1 MKLLVLCAFLAVS
14 VSRASVSPSAALRFT
29 EFKAAQEK
37 VYPTVEAEHA
47 AFSAFSANLQTIEA
61 LAARDPTAV
70 FDHLGPFADVDAATF
85 VGQRTGYAPISGAR
99 RASTTHH
106 GDAVIEAP
114 AHVDWVAKGAVTG
127 VKAQGICGACWS
139 FSATGAIEGQHFLK
153 TGKLVSLSE
162 QELMDCDTNTTDHG
176 CHGGQVR
183 RREGGRGGGRST
195 ESKHNRVVCVCVC
208 YTIVCMYVTC

>member
-1 MKLLVLCAFLAVS
+1 M
-14 VSRASVSPSAALRFT
+14 
-29 EFKAAQEK
+29 
-37 VYPTVEAEHA
+37 EAEHA
-47 AFSAFSANLQTIEA
+47 AFAAFSANLLNIEA
-61 LAARDPTAV
+61 LAVRDPTAV

-85 VGQRTGYAPISGAR
+85 VGQRTGYAPIAGAR

-106 GDAVIEAP
+106 DDAAAVTETP

-183 RREGGRGGGRST
+183 RRRKRERKGGGGG
-195 ESKHNRVVCVCVC
+195 K
-208 YTIVCMYVTC
+208 